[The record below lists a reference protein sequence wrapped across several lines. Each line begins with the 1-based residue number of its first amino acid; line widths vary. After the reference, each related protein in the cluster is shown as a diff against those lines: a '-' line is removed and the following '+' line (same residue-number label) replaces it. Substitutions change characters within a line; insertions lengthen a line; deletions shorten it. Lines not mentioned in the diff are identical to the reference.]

1 MKVKTILLVAVLVV
15 ALLPATCFAVEVAE
29 AVICRDVQDREP
41 VGASDSFPADVGTVW
56 CWSKIKDGEGTTIT
70 HAYYYAGEE
79 KAVIELSIGSP
90 LWRTYSNK
98 DILSD
103 WTGEWRVDIV
113 AGDGSLLK
121 SLNFT
126 IGEQPESE
134 EEPEAQPEAE
144 EAQPEEEAAPEAGE
158 AQPE

>member
-15 ALLPATCFAVEVAE
+15 ALLPATCFAIQVAE
-29 AVICRDVQDREP
+29 ATICRDVQDREP
-41 VGASDSFPADVGTVW
+41 VGAADSFPADVGKVW
-56 CWSKIKDGEGTTIT
+56 CWSKIKDGKGMTIT

-79 KAVIELSIGSP
+79 KTTIELSIGSP

-98 DILSD
+98 DILPE

-113 AGDGSLLK
+113 AEDGTLLK

-126 IGEQPESE
+126 IGEQPKPAE
-134 EEPEAQPEAE
+134 EPEAE
-144 EAQPEEEAAPEAGE
+144 EAQPEEEAEPEAGE